1 MFIAPSG
8 DVVAAD
14 VPPIALPVSAI
25 KRIDVDL
32 SEQRLRYYYGDF
44 EVGNILISS
53 GLRRTPTPKGEFTIK
68 AKYPVMRYRGPG
80 YNLPNTKWNLLF
92 YKNYFIHG
100 AYWHNNFGHPMS
112 HGCVNVAY
120 QDMEQF
126 YNFTDVGTQVTIHE

>member
-1 MFIAPSG
+1 MAY
-8 DVVAAD
+8 ARD
-14 VPPIALPVSAI
+14 VPPIALPVSVT

-32 SEQRLRYYYGDF
+32 SEQRLRYYYGDL

-68 AKYPVMRYRGPG
+68 AKIPVMRYRGPG
-80 YNLPNTKWNLLF
+80 YNLPNVKWNLLF

-112 HGCVNVAY
+112 HGCVNVSY
-120 QDMEQF
+120 QDMEQLYTF
-126 YNFTDVGTQVTIHE
+126 AEVGTKVYIHE